1 MTKKPT
7 YKYRGTT
14 GLFAQPIG
22 KGLNQTHNE
31 LFDKSTLELIRLG
44 THWPEIAGEAADT
57 SRPVK
62 LNYAKNGANLHISA
76 SASSAL
82 ELQHMQ
88 PVLIQRIAKILGHR
102 KVNRISLMQT

>member
-1 MTKKPT
+1 MSKTKK
-7 YKYRGTT
+7 YYGTT

-22 KGLNQTHNE
+22 RGLNKTHQE

-44 THWPEIAGEAADT
+44 THWPDIAGEVANS

-62 LNYAKNGANLHISA
+62 LNYSQNGATLHISA
-76 SASSAL
+76 SPSSAL

-88 PVLIQRIAKILGHR
+88 PILLQRAAKFLGHK
-102 KVNRISLMQT
+102 KVNRITLMQA